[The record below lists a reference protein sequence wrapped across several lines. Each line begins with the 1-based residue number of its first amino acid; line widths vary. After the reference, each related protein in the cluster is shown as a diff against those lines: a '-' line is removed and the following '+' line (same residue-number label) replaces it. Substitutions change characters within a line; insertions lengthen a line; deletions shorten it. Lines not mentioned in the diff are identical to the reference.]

1 MIQELSG
8 VWLSG
13 LYSLEDLMLMD
24 NEITRVQEEIFITNK
39 NITRLNLAGNQGR
52 LQRSKFNYFAKQM
65 GLCLALGFLLIPV
78 CLRVYLKTKSD
89 SKIFD
94 PNNKLNGFNSNLLIK
109 KKKILK
115 FIFGIPKLPLCCS

>member
-52 LQRSKFNYFAKQM
+52 LQRSQFNYFAKQM
-65 GLCLALGFLLIPV
+65 GLCLALGF
-78 CLRVYLKTKSD
+78 
-89 SKIFD
+89 
-94 PNNKLNGFNSNLLIK
+94 
-109 KKKILK
+109 
-115 FIFGIPKLPLCCS
+115 

>member
-52 LQRSKFNYFAKQM
+52 L
-65 GLCLALGFLLIPV
+65 
-78 CLRVYLKTKSD
+78 
-89 SKIFD
+89 
-94 PNNKLNGFNSNLLIK
+94 
-109 KKKILK
+109 
-115 FIFGIPKLPLCCS
+115 